1 LRFYFKEID
10 PGHDMHQP
18 SHHNLPTAK
27 AYAQGFTLIELSVCM
42 TIIGILATGVVYMY
56 TNPTAK
62 VKSVMFNILADLNLA
77 RSESVNRN
85 QDILVDFTLGDKDGY
100 LICLDTDSDKDCN
113 DELAENIIKEVL
125 FREEVQFY
133 DCISAPPY
141 PADGPTKTPSGTKL
155 AGKNGLIFGGP
166 NYIKWQPDGTSGDNG
181 SIIVYHPAKQN
192 PQQVRG
198 DPYAA
203 VISSAATGR
212 IRLMRWRQ
220 NNGWSKK

>member
-1 LRFYFKEID
+1 MY
-10 PGHDMHQP
+10 QP
-18 SHHNLPTAK
+18 STFKLFKAK
-27 AYAQGFTLIELSVCM
+27 AHSQGFTMIELFVVM
-42 TIIGILATGVVYMY
+42 TVICILATGLAYMY
-56 TNPTAK
+56 ANPTAI
-62 VKSVMFNILADLNLA
+62 VKGVMFNVLADLNLA

-85 QDILVDFTLGDKDGY
+85 QDILVDFTLGNKDGY
-100 LICLDTDSDKDCN
+100 LICLDTDSDKDCD
-113 DELAENIIKEVL
+113 DELAEDIIKEVL

-133 DCISAPPY
+133 DCTSSPPY
-141 PADGPTKTPSGTKL
+141 PVNGPTKTPSGTKL

-181 SIIVYHPAKQN
+181 SIIVYHPAPRN
-192 PQQVRG
+192 PQQVKG

-220 NNGWSKK
+220 DNGWSKK

>member
-1 LRFYFKEID
+1 
-10 PGHDMHQP
+10 M
-18 SHHNLPTAK
+18 AK
-27 AYAQGFTLIELSVCM
+27 TFRYSILQQKALGYTLVELSVVMVIVC
-42 TIIGILATGVVYMY
+42 ILATGAVFMY
-56 TNPTAK
+56 INPTAK
-62 VKSVMFNILADLNLA
+62 VKTVAFAILTDINLA
-77 RSESVNRN
+77 RSEAVSRNRN
-85 QDILVDFTLGDKDGY
+85 VLVDFTLGNRDGY

-113 DELAENIIKEVL
+113 DEVTEDIIKKVL

-141 PADGPTKTPSGTKL
+141 PEGGPSKTPAGTTL

-181 SIIVYHPAKQN
+181 SIIVYHPASKN
-192 PQQVRG
+192 PKKVKG

-220 NNGWSKK
+220 ESGWSKK